1 MITEMAETQIIP
13 ERWKVL
19 SGSALKCIALIT
31 MIVDHSAYVL
41 LTKGTHLYTVMRA
54 VGRLAFPI
62 YCFLITEGFLHT
74 RDRKKYGVRLF
85 LFALISELPWNL
97 MNHGTLL
104 YGKQNV
110 FFTLLLG
117 YLGLCAVEFFKDR
130 PRYQLCALTVL
141 FLAAVFLKA
150 DYGAAGY
157 GFILLLYV
165 LRDKKILQAGLGSCF
180 LSGSWKAALAFI
192 PINLYNGKRGFVK
205 TAWLKYAFYVIYP
218 LHLLILA
225 IIRIRVQH

>member
-1 MITEMAETQIIP
+1 MAETQIIP

-31 MIVDHSAYVL
+31 MIVDHTAYVL

-74 RDRKKYGVRLF
+74 RDRKRYGFRLF

-97 MNHGTLL
+97 MNRGTLL
-104 YGKQNV
+104 YEKQNV

-117 YLGLCAVEFFKDR
+117 YLGLCTLEYFKDR
-130 PRYQLCALTVL
+130 PRYQLCALAVL

-150 DYGAAGY
+150 AYGAAGC
-157 GFILLLYV
+157 GLILLLSV
-165 LRDKKILQAGLGSCF
+165 LRDQKILQAGLGSCF

-192 PINLYNGKRGFVK
+192 PINLYSGERGFVRS
-205 TAWLKYAFYVIYP
+205 AWLKYAFYVIYP
-218 LHLLILA
+218 LHMLILA
-225 IIRIRVQH
+225 AIRLRIQN